1 MQYHPPKA
9 SSRDRPGSIYKAATA
24 QRLKP
29 WQEKVATLLAYNLSY
44 EATLRGGGGKEHRVW
59 EEVPLPAGVADTES
73 PLAAWERACSGG
85 GRAAAEVAA
94 GVPEF
99 DASARR
105 GMLQGHG
112 QAAAAP
118 SVRAAASA
126 AAAVSAVACGVV
138 WLMRGWRVVS
148 GAGKCHS
155 PSCSCRD
162 VAALR

>member
-9 SSRDRPGSIYKAATA
+9 SSRYRPDSIYKAATA

-44 EATLRGGGGKEHRVW
+44 EATLRVAGARSTGCGRRCRCRRGWQMQSPCWRS
-59 EEVPLPAGVADTES
+59 EE
-73 PLAAWERACSGG
+73 ACSGG
-85 GRAAAEVAA
+85 GRAAAEAAA

-99 DASARR
+99 DMAARR
-105 GMLQGHG
+105 GMLQGPG
-112 QAAAAP
+112 RAAAAP
-118 SVRAAASA
+118 SVRAAAST

-138 WLMRGWRVVS
+138 WLMRGWCAVS

-155 PSCSCRD
+155 PSSSCRD
-162 VAALR
+162 AAALR